1 MEGDDFMRTFREI
14 SRDLAY
20 TLESGASEMKRDIA
34 GKGIYEPVKLCYL
47 RFDSFIRK
55 PAYLSKKITDLISI
69 SEDLAECCICA
80 MVAEVR
86 KDVPYLTVASEL
98 ADFFD
103 ENIDYGKSFIEN
115 FPGDNPP
122 KIKNKFL
129 QFERLMKKEN
139 PNPQFVEYTLRDL
152 ASFCIMIVIA
162 MEGSLERNQILIEKN
177 K

>member
-1 MEGDDFMRTFREI
+1 MRTFREI
-14 SRDLAY
+14 SRDMAY
-20 TLESGASEMKRDIA
+20 TLESGASELKRDIA
-34 GKGIYEPVKLCYL
+34 SKGIYEPVKSCYL
-47 RFDSFIRK
+47 SFDNFIRK

-69 SEDLAECCICA
+69 CEDLASCCICA

-86 KDVPYLTVASEL
+86 KDVPYLTVAEEI

-115 FPGDNPP
+115 YPGDNPP
-122 KIKNKFL
+122 KVKNKFL

-162 MEGSLERNQILIEKN
+162 MEGSLEKNQIEIDKI
-177 K
+177 KQ